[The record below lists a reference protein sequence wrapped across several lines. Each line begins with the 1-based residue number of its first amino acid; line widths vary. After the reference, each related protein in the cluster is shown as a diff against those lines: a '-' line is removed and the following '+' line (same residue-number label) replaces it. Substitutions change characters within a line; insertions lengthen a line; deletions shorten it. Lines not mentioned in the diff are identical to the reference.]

1 MKKITFD
8 TIYNKLVKLN
18 KHNAVNFK
26 EEKVLDEM
34 LHKDEDYLNFHNHI
48 KLNNDIIVEE
58 KVYGNNTYGIYM
70 YKICS
75 QMNDYYVAS
84 MMITKIDSCGEFTM
98 DNILAIKSKD
108 KEKVKNRYN
117 YLQSILNNY
126 SEEKLLE
133 LIDSEVSNLKK
144 QK

>member
-8 TIYNKLVKLN
+8 TIYNKLSRLN
-18 KHNAVNFK
+18 KHNAVNLK
-26 EEKVLDEM
+26 QEKLLDEM
-34 LHKDEDYLNFHNHI
+34 LHKDEDYLNFHNDI
-48 KLNNDIIVEE
+48 KLNNDIKVEE

-84 MMITKIDSCGEFTM
+84 MMITKIDSYGEFTL

-108 KEKVKNRYN
+108 KEKVKNRYK
-117 YLQSILNNY
+117 YLQLILNNY

-133 LIDSEVSNLKK
+133 LVDSEVNNLNK

>member
-8 TIYNKLVKLN
+8 TIYNKLSRLN
-18 KHNAVNFK
+18 KHNAVNLK
-26 EEKVLDEM
+26 QEKLLDEM
-34 LHKDEDYLNFHNHI
+34 LHKDEDYLNFHNDI
-48 KLNNDIIVEE
+48 KLNNDIKVEE

-84 MMITKIDSCGEFTM
+84 MIITKIDDDCEFTL
-98 DNILAIKSKD
+98 DNILSIRSKD
-108 KEKVKNRYN
+108 EEKVKNRYE

-133 LIDSEVSNLKK
+133 IVDSEVNNLKK